1 MIALGKFKIGK
12 FENRW
17 RFETVYRVEI
27 QGKSVS
33 ITMASKAKTG
43 LERRELLKLLQKANK
58 IQRAKL
64 LEIFPAEIVK
74 LLSECALNI
83 LKGTVV
89 LKKDQKKKLRRY
101 RQKLHTL
108 VDKQVPQEKK
118 KKVIQS
124 GGFLPAILG
133 TILGPLITPLV
144 TPLVQEL
151 AKKI

>member
-1 MIALGKFKIGK
+1 
-12 FENRW
+12 
-17 RFETVYRVEI
+17 
-27 QGKSVS
+27 
-33 ITMASKAKTG
+33 MASKGKTG
-43 LERRELLKLLQKANK
+43 LERQELLKLLHKANK

-64 LEIFPAEIVK
+64 LEIFPGEIVK

-89 LKKDQKKKLRRY
+89 VKKDQKKKLRRY

-108 VDKQVPQEKK
+108 VDKKVPQEKK

-124 GGFLPAILG
+124 GGFLPAVLG
-133 TILGPLITPLV
+133 TILAPMITPLV

-151 AKKI
+151 AKKL